1 MEEENGELNPESGR
15 ASTKQHQEE
24 EEEEEE
30 DRKVVKFLDS
40 ADSYLDL
47 FESFIFNT
55 SPVKQPNFTL
65 CKWVSTDNRNSS
77 TEEAKFDENE
87 LFEKN
92 STNAQLRYRGT
103 SALDTLV
110 EMANMRSSLLSAY
123 DQVHK
128 DMAKHQR
135 KNSHHIGG
143 IAVEFPYQPYGSQMA
158 FKGSHIYAGPRS
170 KRRPLPRLASVAD
183 WYRKSLS
190 LLCSVLAWLKN
201 YQSRNLRNDPAHLK
215 SAPEVKTDP
224 LGHGGGFIP
233 ETQPSSSISLSL
245 SLEA

>member
-15 ASTKQHQEE
+15 ASTKQHQ

-55 SPVKQPNFTL
+55 SPGTFIIFCLILEIILSRPLLDNPWVLHVSIVPYLTSNTHSAATSLQVIQDDVKQPNFTL

-128 DMAKHQR
+128 DMA
-135 KNSHHIGG
+135 ST
-143 IAVEFPYQPYGSQMA
+143 
-158 FKGSHIYAGPRS
+158 KG
-170 KRRPLPRLASVAD
+170 
-183 WYRKSLS
+183 
-190 LLCSVLAWLKN
+190 
-201 YQSRNLRNDPAHLK
+201 
-215 SAPEVKTDP
+215 
-224 LGHGGGFIP
+224 
-233 ETQPSSSISLSL
+233 
-245 SLEA
+245 